1 MQDTGRGWFLRFI
14 KPSPCM
20 FVRTLTRVSECE
32 ALTYCMP
39 GMCVVCVGCMSYVV
53 LVCLCFS
60 RALPIVLPVAMCVY
74 SGVFELSLHMR
85 GGEAEALIRLFY
97 PYIRYCG
104 SMGRSP

>member
-1 MQDTGRGWFLRFI
+1 
-14 KPSPCM
+14 M
-20 FVRTLTRVSECE
+20 FVRTLARVSECE
-32 ALTYCMP
+32 TLTYCMS
-39 GMCVVCVGCMSYVV
+39 GMCVVCIGCMSYVV
-53 LVCLCFS
+53 FVCLCFS
-60 RALPIVLPVAMCVY
+60 RVLPIVLPVAMCVY